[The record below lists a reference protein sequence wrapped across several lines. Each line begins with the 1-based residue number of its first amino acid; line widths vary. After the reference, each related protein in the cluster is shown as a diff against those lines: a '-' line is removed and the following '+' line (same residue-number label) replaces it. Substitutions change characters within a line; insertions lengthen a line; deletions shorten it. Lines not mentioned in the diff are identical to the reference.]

1 MKKIFFQFLK
11 SFSYINLFVCIFA
24 CTHHIQHTKNKN
36 IYSQHEIKQQRQN
49 VIIPKTTCLLCEKR
63 QKPLWIEHPP
73 QNDNY
78 LYGVGVAPMQIP
90 VANQIQAAKI
100 LAMRDIS
107 QQIEVFVKSQ
117 YEETNKSVGTK
128 SSTTIES
135 HTKITSESLLHR
147 VKIIDLWNDVEYCNV
162 YALAAVKLTP

>member
-1 MKKIFFQFLK
+1 MLFQFFK
-11 SFSYINLFVCIFA
+11 FFSYIYLFICIFA
-24 CTHHIQHTKNKN
+24 CSHHIQQTKNKN
-36 IYSQHEIKQQRQN
+36 IYSQHEIKMQRQK
-49 VIIPKTTCLLCEKR
+49 VINSKSACLLSEKR

-73 QNDNY
+73 QSDNY
-78 LYGVGVAPMQIP
+78 LYGVGIAPIQIP

-107 QQIEVFVKSQ
+107 QQIKVFIKSQ
-117 YEETNKSVGTK
+117 YEETIKSVGTK

-147 VKIIDLWNDVEYCNV
+147 VKIIDQWNDVEYCNA
-162 YALAAVKLTP
+162 YALAAVELTP